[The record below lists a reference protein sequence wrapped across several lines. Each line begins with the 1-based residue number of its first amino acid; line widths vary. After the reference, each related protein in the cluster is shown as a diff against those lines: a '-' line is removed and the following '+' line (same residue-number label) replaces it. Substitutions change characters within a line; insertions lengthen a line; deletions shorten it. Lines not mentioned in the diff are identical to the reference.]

1 MQLSPTQIIKT
12 AKLKS
17 TLTKAK
23 NLSWLQPTDSF
34 LRIKDAQLGNG
45 EHIKTRKKGN
55 MKKVETGPSDLGEV

>member
-34 LRIKDAQLGNG
+34 LRIRDAQLGNG

-55 MKKVETGPSDLGEV
+55 MKKVEVGPSDLGEV